1 MKRHLLTALLLAAGF
16 CNAQNVT
23 LTSFA
28 TGFTRPLEIVH
39 AGDSRLFVVEQAG
52 RIKILN
58 ADGTTNA
65 TPFLNISSIISSTN
79 ERGLLGL
86 AFAPNYADN
95 GQFYVNY
102 TNLSGNTVIA
112 RYRRSIDNPAI
123 ADPNSGTVILTINQ
137 PFSNHNGGCI
147 HFGPDGYLYIAM
159 GDGGSGDDPQGN
171 GQNKNTLLGKMLRV
185 NPEIDTPELGIPQD
199 NPFVGVDGADEIW
212 ATGLRNPWKF
222 SFDRTAGNIWIADV
236 GQSALEEINRMPAN
250 QAGVNYGWRCYEGSQ
265 SHLTD
270 GCSQTETY
278 TMPFADY
285 GRANGACS
293 VTGGYVYRGTIYPEL
308 VGKYVFGDY
317 CNSRIALLDDS
328 ANITW
333 SNPFTGNFATFGED
347 NSGEL
352 YVAGI
357 TNGIVYKI
365 AYGTPASTMNQSITN
380 IKLYPNPAKENLTVD
395 TAGATLPLQARI
407 FDLSGKLLQSTI
419 IQQDQQRIDV
429 SALSSGLYLTEISN
443 ANGISRQKIVID

>member
-1 MKRHLLTALLLAAGF
+1 MKKHLLTGLLLAAGF
-16 CNAQNVT
+16 CNAQNIT

-28 TGFTRPLEIVH
+28 TGFSRPLEIVH
-39 AGDSRLFVVEQAG
+39 AGDSRLFVVEQTG

-65 TPFLNISSIISSTN
+65 TPFLNINSIISSTN

-86 AFAPNYADN
+86 AFSPNYADN

-102 TNLSGNTVIA
+102 TNLAGNTVIA
-112 RYRRSIDNPAI
+112 RYRRSTDNPAV
-123 ADPNSGTVILTINQ
+123 ADPDSGTVLLTINQ

-147 HFGPDGYLYIAM
+147 RFGPDGYLYIAM

-185 NPEIDTPELGIPQD
+185 HPEIDTPELGIPQD
-199 NPFVGVDGADEIW
+199 NPFVGIDGADEIW

-236 GQSALEEINRMPAN
+236 GQGALEEINRMPAT
-250 QAGVNYGWRCYEGSQ
+250 QAGVNYGWRCFEGSQ
-265 SHLTD
+265 SHITD

-285 GRANGACS
+285 GRTNSACS
-293 VTGGYVYRGTIYPEL
+293 VTGGYVYRGSTYPEL

-333 SNPFTGNFATFGED
+333 SSPFTGNFATFGED

-357 TNGIVYKI
+357 NNGIISKI
-365 AYGTPASTMNQSITN
+365 AYGTPAGTISQSMAN
-380 IKLYPNPAKENLTVD
+380 VKMFPNPAKDNLTVD
-395 TAGATLPLQARI
+395 TAGADLPLQARI
-407 FDLSGKLLQSTI
+407 YDLSGKLLHSTTI
-419 IQQDQQRIDV
+419 HQDQQRIDI
-429 SALSSGLYLTEISN
+429 SNLSSGLYLTEITSG
-443 ANGISRQKIVID
+443 NGISRQKIVID

>member
-1 MKRHLLTALLLAAGF
+1 MGSEMCIRD
-16 CNAQNVT
+16 
-23 LTSFA
+23 
-28 TGFTRPLEIVH
+28 R
-39 AGDSRLFVVEQAG
+39 
-52 RIKILN
+52 
-58 ADGTTNA
+58 
-65 TPFLNISSIISSTN
+65 
-79 ERGLLGL
+79 
-86 AFAPNYADN
+86 
-95 GQFYVNY
+95 FYVNY

-112 RYRRSIDNPAI
+112 RYRRSTDNPAV
-123 ADPNSGTVILTINQ
+123 ADPNSGSVILTINQ

-333 SNPFTGNFATFGED
+333 SSPFTGNFATFGED

-365 AYGTPASTMNQSITN
+365 AYGTPASTKNQSVTN

-407 FDLSGKLLQSTI
+407 FDLSGKLLQSTT

>member
-1 MKRHLLTALLLAAGF
+1 MKKHLLTALLLAAGF

-28 TGFTRPLEIVH
+28 TGFSRPLEIVH
-39 AGDSRLFVVEQAG
+39 AGDSRLFVVEQTG

-65 TPFLNISSIISSTN
+65 TPFLNVSSIISSTN

-86 AFAPNYADN
+86 AFSPNYADN

-102 TNLSGNTVIA
+102 TNLAGNTVIA
-112 RYRRSIDNPAI
+112 RYRRSADNPAV
-123 ADPNSGTVILTINQ
+123 ADPNSGSVILTISQ

-147 HFGPDGYLYIAM
+147 RFGPDGYLYIAM
-159 GDGGSGDDPQGN
+159 GDGGSGNDPQGN
-171 GQNKNTLLGKMLRV
+171 GQNINTLLGKMLRV

-250 QAGVNYGWRCYEGSQ
+250 QGGINYGWRCFEGSQ
-265 SHLTD
+265 SNISD
-270 GCSQTETY
+270 GCSLTETY

-285 GRANGACS
+285 GRTNNACS
-293 VTGGYVYRGTIYPEL
+293 VTGGYVYRGTVYPEL

-357 TNGIVYKI
+357 SNGIVYKI
-365 AYGTPASTMNQSITN
+365 AYGTPASTVNQSIAN
-380 IKLYPNPAKENLTVD
+380 IKLYPNPATDNLTVD
-395 TAGATLPLQARI
+395 TAGAELPLQARI
-407 FDLSGKLLQSTI
+407 YDLSGKLLHSTT
-419 IQQDQQRIDV
+419 IQQDQQRIDI
-429 SALSSGLYLTEISN
+429 SNLSSGLYLTEIAN
-443 ANGISRQKIVID
+443 GNGISRQKIVID

>member
-1 MKRHLLTALLLAAGF
+1 MKKHLLTALLLTAVF
-16 CNAQNVT
+16 CSAQSVT

-28 TGFTRPLEIVH
+28 TGFTRPLEIVC
-39 AGDSRLFVVEQAG
+39 AGDSRLFVVEQTG

-65 TPFLNISSIISSTN
+65 TPFLNINSIISSTN

-86 AFAPNYADN
+86 AFSPNYADN

-102 TNLSGNTVIA
+102 TNLAGNTVIA
-112 RYRRSIDNPAI
+112 RYRRSTTDPSV
-123 ADPNSGTVILTINQ
+123 ADPNSGSVILTINQ

-147 HFGPDGYLYIAM
+147 RFGPDGYLYIAM

-171 GQNKNTLLGKMLRV
+171 GQNKNTLLGKMLRI

-199 NPFVGVDGADEIW
+199 NPFVGIDGADEIW

-236 GQSALEEINRMPAN
+236 GQGALEEINRMPAT
-250 QAGVNYGWRCYEGSQ
+250 QAGVNYGWRCFEGSQ
-265 SHLTD
+265 SHITD

-285 GRANGACS
+285 GRTNNACS
-293 VTGGYVYRGTIYPEL
+293 VTGGYVYRGSTYPEL

-333 SNPFTGNFATFGED
+333 SSPFTGNFATFGED

-357 TNGIVYKI
+357 NNGIISKI
-365 AYGTPASTMNQSITN
+365 AYGTPAGTISQSMAN
-380 IKLYPNPAKENLTVD
+380 VKMYPNPAKDNLTVD
-395 TAGATLPLQARI
+395 TAGADLPLQARI
-407 FDLSGKLLQSTI
+407 YDLSGKLLHSAT
-419 IQQDQQRIDV
+419 IQQDQQRIDI
-429 SALSSGLYLTEISN
+429 SNLSSGLYLTEITSS
-443 ANGISRQKIVID
+443 NGISRQKIVID

>member
-1 MKRHLLTALLLAAGF
+1 MKKHLLTALLLAAGF

-112 RYRRSIDNPAI
+112 RYRRSTDNPAV
-123 ADPNSGTVILTINQ
+123 ADPNSGSVILTINQ

-333 SNPFTGNFATFGED
+333 SSPFTGNFATFGED

-365 AYGTPASTMNQSITN
+365 AYGTPASTKNQSVTN

-407 FDLSGKLLQSTI
+407 FDLSGKLLQSTT

>member
-1 MKRHLLTALLLAAGF
+1 MKKHLLTALLLAAGF

-23 LTSFA
+23 LTTFA

-39 AGDSRLFVVEQAG
+39 AGDSRLFVVEQTG

-112 RYRRSIDNPAI
+112 RYRRSTDNPAV
-123 ADPNSGTVILTINQ
+123 ADPNSGSVILTINQ

-236 GQSALEEINRMPAN
+236 GQNALEEINRMPAN

-285 GRANGACS
+285 SRANGACS
-293 VTGGYVYRGTIYPEL
+293 VTGGYVYRGTVYPEL

-317 CNSRIALLDDS
+317 CNSRIALLDDN

-333 SNPFTGNFATFGED
+333 SSPFTGNFATFGED

-365 AYGTPASTMNQSITN
+365 AYGTPANTINQSITN

-407 FDLSGKLLQSTI
+407 YDLSGKLLQSTT

-443 ANGISRQKIVID
+443 TNGISRQKIVID